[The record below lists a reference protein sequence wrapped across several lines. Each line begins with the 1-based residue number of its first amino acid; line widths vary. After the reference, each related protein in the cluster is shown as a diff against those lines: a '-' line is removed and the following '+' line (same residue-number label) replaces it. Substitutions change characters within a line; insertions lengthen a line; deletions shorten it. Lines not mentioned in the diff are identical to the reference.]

1 MPRKALMVGLLSALS
16 VMAQAL
22 PATAQTR
29 LAVAKVAN
37 DFALSM
43 ADYGNKLGTFQKNGL
58 AVTVGEITQAKMI
71 QATIG
76 GSVDIALA
84 SGATLAFAA
93 KGAPLTGVAALSGPP
108 SILVLGVGPNSQ
120 ITSI

>member
-1 MPRKALMVGLLSALS
+1 MSGKAVVACLLLALSATAAAS
-16 VMAQAL
+16 QA
-22 PATAQTR
+22 AAQTK
-29 LAVAKVAN
+29 LSVAN

-58 AVTVGEITQAKMI
+58 AVTVSEITQAKMI

-84 SGATLAFAA
+84 SGSTLAFAA

-108 SILVLGVGPNSQ
+108 SILVLVVAPKS
-120 ITSI
+120 